1 MTTFAPTP
9 HANETVSAILMNSAR
24 VVESALRE
32 SVERLSPALRPPV
45 FHHLAGG
52 GKGVRAALTLLS
64 ATATGA
70 AQETAVVGAVA
81 IELVHNFSLIHDD
94 VIDGDHERHHR
105 STVWSEFGIGQAIIA
120 GDALATL
127 ALQVLLEE
135 PTPKRVR
142 AARCLAD
149 ATGAMIAG
157 QADDMAFE
165 SRVTVSVAEC
175 LAMMRGKTSALFSCA
190 ASLGAIL
197 GGAPE
202 EVVVGLATY
211 GSHLGTA
218 FQAVDDVLGIWGEPA
233 RTGKPVGSDLVAH
246 KKSLPVAIAL
256 ARTDGAGSELG
267 HLLHGEM
274 SAADVDRAGAVLTL
288 CGAQDETMD
297 LANAHL
303 EEALA
308 SLDRVPLASSPKN
321 ELVAL
326 ARFVTD
332 RDR

>member
-1 MTTFAPTP
+1 MTTFAPAP
-9 HANETVSAILMNSAR
+9 QVNETVSAILTNSAR
-24 VVESALRE
+24 TVESAL
-32 SVERLSPALRPPV
+32 SATVQRLSPALRPPV

-64 ATATGA
+64 ATAIGA
-70 AQETAVVGAVA
+70 TQDSAVVGAVA

-94 VIDGDHERHHR
+94 VIDGDHQRHHR

-120 GDALATL
+120 GDALAAL
-127 ALQVLLEE
+127 ALQLLLED
-135 PTPKRVR
+135 PTPRRVQ
-142 AARCLAD
+142 AARCLTD
-149 ATGAMIAG
+149 ATSAMIAG

-165 SRVTVSVAEC
+165 SRTNVTVAEC

-197 GGAPE
+197 GGAPDAT
-202 EVVVGLATY
+202 VAALAAY

-218 FQAVDDVLGIWGEPA
+218 FQAVDDVLGIWGEPT
-233 RTGKPVGSDLVAH
+233 RTGKPVGSDLVAR

-256 ARTDGAGSELG
+256 ARSDEPSSELG
-267 HLLHGEM
+267 RLLSGDM
-274 SAADVDRAGAVLTL
+274 SAEDVERAGTVLTL
-288 CGAQDETMD
+288 CGAQEDTLA
-297 LANAHL
+297 LANTHL

-308 SLDRVPLASSPKN
+308 AIDRVLLVPRPKN
-321 ELVAL
+321 DLVAL